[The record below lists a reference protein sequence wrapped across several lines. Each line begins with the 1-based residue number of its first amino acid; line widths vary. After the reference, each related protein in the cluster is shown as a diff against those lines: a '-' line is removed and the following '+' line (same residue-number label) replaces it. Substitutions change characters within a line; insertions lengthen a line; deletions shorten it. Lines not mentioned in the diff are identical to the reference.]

1 MSRNNNVLPY
11 PFGSTMTSQVCE
23 SLYVLPSVQELQ
35 SCDSSSSEYNT
46 HLPGSGFSLIKQV
59 LQHPV
64 AGSPTFTAR
73 V

>member
-1 MSRNNNVLPY
+1 MLPY

-23 SLYVLPSVQELQ
+23 SLCVPPSVQELW
-35 SCDSSSSEYNT
+35 SCDSSSSEYNI
-46 HLPGSGFSLIKQV
+46 HLPRSGFSITKQI

-64 AGSPTFTAR
+64 AGSAAFTAR